1 MAFGKRTDDV
11 IGSVPNKPK
20 LTKYIMMTQPSKK
33 NASDDDK
40 IVKQL
45 ELKKEDLFNHF
56 EHDEDIHFLSFESE
70 GFIPI
75 EDDFNKLKKLF
86 LDSLKE
92 FPIQISNGVHESNEY
107 IFTSLNNFELEKCLN
122 NLNSLNLYL
131 TMGFFEFDR
140 IRGPLFFIPLILEN
154 NIFKRDYNKDVKFNY
169 FLKAELK
176 DEFDISLPDI
186 NLNIDEYLLELKKN
200 SDFKILNK
208 SFIGNFYFRNLLVYN
223 DLTLSNWYN
232 SYDKFKSFFKNDH
245 IYSISEFKNINNN
258 ISKKWPNLNLEYNKD
273 LKMKGA
279 DKLITN
285 LLSEGNSILYVSN
298 YYSKNEVKKSLNENF
313 LNSLILDFDYN
324 LDKYSI
330 FQNIKVN
337 QFNLNNNKDISSLA
351 EIKIYNENMF
361 NILKNNYSNLNLT
374 PFEIKEKLD
383 EFSQYDFD
391 FNLDIDDNLL
401 DNIEEIN
408 DEIEDSIHNEN
419 LINIIRKYSDD
430 FNFTADDYNK
440 YIDIFDNILD
450 GINDFESINQNLNE
464 KFGLLI
470 FDNLVLPQY
479 LENFNLI
486 NEESKYLVKEDY
498 GKINEFIKIY
508 QDYQNL
514 KNNGFDQFSK
524 QLNRYVK
531 DIVNQKDNLENF
543 NDKID
548 EINSLVEYLDI
559 SNCSFEESIKYLSLL
574 FKHPKLIVN
583 ENELKNIVKIIEEYQ
598 TEKDFE
604 GKLINQLKNFWNEND
619 EINKMLEEYNQYLNI
634 NSENLEL
641 VNDIKKLSNLFIDAG
656 FNFKTLNDY
665 FNLKNKL
672 ISFSNAKYV
681 EDNSYFELNDYL
693 KDFLETNNDSLNNYL
708 NNAYSQLREI
718 LYEIKHIIHNRYS
731 SSYKEELFNN
741 ITKIL
746 QIQKDIGFT
755 FDNFEELVENEEFI
769 KYLNINHIF
778 NSNFDN
784 ESLVDDFKKI
794 QELNIPGTIQDYID
808 SRINDYMLVIQDIIE
823 LAEGYLKENYDLI
836 YIKHNIQKFLEIKD
850 KIGIN
855 FNSLNDFKNNES
867 VLDILVQNP
876 KLNYNI
882 EDYELYLDIYKIC
895 QSYGIYDIEKLL
907 KYLSKNH
914 ENHLK
919 LIKNELKPI
928 LNEEYDLKFIKDK
941 IDEIKNIITELSEL
955 IKCIKIDKFNEI
967 DEFVENI
974 QILKNSPT
982 FIEDYDEFD
991 SYIDIISFLKNPNL
1005 LDEEFL
1011 SECNSRLEKFN
1022 NLPFKKKLEEL
1033 KDIISICY
1041 DNNTSISLLNTKKD
1055 FVNLEEKINKL
1066 NIDYKLIDK
1075 VNLDEAIDSLKP
1087 GYNIILEDADNNL
1100 KAHDDEKH
1108 NNIIEKSIL
1117 QKIDPYPVP
1126 DLINYDLKSKN
1137 FNLNT
1142 QNNNYL
1148 FNEMDNKEIYL
1159 YLKNKNV
1166 SKDDVRNDL
1175 KLLKGYVD
1183 DFNELFEKI
1192 SEYVFSN
1199 LKNIQEFSLKE
1210 EIYNNQIVEIMKISC
1225 PNSFNGLQSNIDE
1238 LKNEFENNKYF
1249 TQLVESGFFN
1259 ETSYENLSFEDINN
1273 QIDKLMKS
1281 KDELINL
1288 CKNSDFNLDDTFD
1301 NILSYI
1307 TNLLEDMVIFKEN
1320 SNELLSLNYL
1330 KEYVAD
1336 DLLFEFDDLNNNV
1349 EKLSNLDKQFIKE
1362 YFKDNKGLKVKENIK
1377 LGDEFN
1383 NLIKDNIFTDK
1394 TIKFLDN
1401 ASQKDIE
1408 SLINKLKVY
1417 INSLSHDL
1425 NKKEFNLD
1433 DSLNSM
1439 LEKIESIQEDNL
1451 QLKNE
1456 IDENSYD
1463 CNFIDFTNYNEYTDK
1478 FTSFISKY
1486 DSKFDLT
1493 SQYQQLKQI
1502 IYELDV
1508 FNEIYSDENY
1518 KDELFMFTTTQ
1529 IDNELLKLKNN
1540 LIYNNL
1546 INSGKIKNKIP
1557 ESTED
1562 LAALIDET
1570 KELINENDY
1579 NVDFNDLI
1587 KDNENTLVELNN
1599 FNEKYERI
1607 TNKLT
1612 NENLEF
1618 LNCIPEIEDLFEEYS
1633 IPSSEIGD
1641 FNRDISQFSELIR
1654 LGYSLDK
1661 ELFKLTK
1668 TELNDYTV
1676 RMDLNKEFSD
1686 LINSNM
1692 FSKSVCN
1699 FYKGN
1704 YKDKLDEMEK
1714 LSSNIANSISKIKL
1728 DKNISEIFESDIV
1741 ESFDNYSE
1749 IMKLKEKDTDNSKE
1763 LIDNYLLIIDKINNL
1778 NKIKSF
1784 GTDYSSDILKVK
1796 EELDGLIK
1804 IYNLEVEIQDNQ
1816 ELIEK
1821 HFKEIINLN
1830 PVSIDKIHEK
1840 LQADLEFTK
1849 CYNESIFSDKTIKNS
1864 ESLQS
1869 IDLSFKDSILR
1880 LYDSNEYNEIYDNN
1894 KIVIN
1899 EINDYESGLTDQ
1911 KEFLINVNDLFKNKD
1926 IDDLLKLSI
1935 DSQLIDYEARLNDLD
1950 DISQEYFSENEDVL
1964 TVLKSHVA
1972 FTEIIENKLFEDE
1985 EFIKSNLKE
1994 ISNELNQLK
2003 DIYDSTLINIYKI
2016 NDFYL
2021 KYPYFNLN
2029 QNSFIHEISF
2039 ETLKN
2044 NLDIFEQDLM
2054 DMNQTTNLN
2063 PITISLISQSTEKNI
2078 EINKIPEIFKYT
2090 VYSYILN
2097 KFYEEFPEV
2106 KGKTLDYNKYR
2117 KEVEKID
2124 KQINKSQFN
2133 QVLNDVYSNLH
2144 KKGNP
2149 ELILSQ
2155 KELLNQKI
2163 NHKKLGTIK
2172 ELLNEFK
2179 DYILSVK
2186 PVFMMDINQ
2195 FYEYISNGYESLFD
2209 YVILDKN
2216 FEFEELDSL
2225 ALFLRS
2231 KNKLIDLR

>member
-11 IGSVPNKPK
+11 IGSVPNNPK
-20 LTKYIMMTQPSKK
+20 LTKYLMMTLPSKK
-33 NASDDDK
+33 NSSDDDK
-40 IVKQL
+40 IVNQL
-45 ELKKEDLFNHF
+45 ELKKDDLFNHF
-56 EHDEDIHFLSFESE
+56 EHDEDIHFLSFESD

-75 EDDFNKLKKLF
+75 EDDFNKLEKLF
-86 LDSLKE
+86 LDPSKE
-92 FPIQISNGVHESNEY
+92 FPIQISNGVHESNEH
-107 IFTSLNNFELEKCLN
+107 IFTSLNDFELENCLN

-131 TMGFFEFDR
+131 TMGFFEFER
-140 IRGPLFFIPLILEN
+140 FKGPLFFIPLTLEN

-176 DEFDISLPDI
+176 NEFDISLHDI

-200 SDFKILNK
+200 GDFKISNK

-223 DLTLSNWYN
+223 DLTLSNWYD

-258 ISKKWPNLNLEYNKD
+258 ISKKWPDLNLDYNKD
-273 LKMKGA
+273 FKMKGA

-313 LNSLILDFDYN
+313 LSSLILDFDYN

-361 NILKNNYSNLNLT
+361 NILKNNYSSLNLT
-374 PFEIKEKLD
+374 PLEIKEKLD
-383 EFSQYDFD
+383 EFSQNDFD
-391 FNLDIDDNLL
+391 LNLDINDNLL
-401 DNIEEIN
+401 DNIVEI
-408 DEIEDSIHNEN
+408 DYEIEESIHNEN
-419 LINIIRKYSDD
+419 LINIIRKCSDD
-430 FNFTADDYNK
+430 FNFAAEDYKK
-440 YIDIFDNILD
+440 YLDIFDSILD
-450 GINDFESINQNLNE
+450 DIDDFKSINQDLNE

-486 NEESKYLVKEDY
+486 NEESKYLVKKDY

-514 KNNGFDQFSK
+514 KNNGFDRFSK
-524 QLNRYVK
+524 ELSQYVN
-531 DIVNQKDNLENF
+531 DIVNQKENFEDF

-559 SNCSFEESIKYLSLL
+559 SNCSFEDSIKYLSLL

-583 ENELKNIVKIIEEYQ
+583 ENELKNIVNIIQDYQ

-604 GKLINQLKNFWNEND
+604 GKLINQLKNFWNENN
-619 EINKMLEEYNQYLNI
+619 EITKMLEEYNQYLNI

-641 VNDIKKLSNLFIDAG
+641 VNDIKYLSNLFIDAG

-672 ISFSNAKYV
+672 MSFSNATYI

-693 KDFLETNNDSLNNYL
+693 KDFLETNDDSLNNYL

-718 LYEIKHIIHNRYS
+718 LYEIRHIIHNRYS
-731 SSYKEELFNN
+731 ASYKEELFNN
-741 ITKIL
+741 ITRIL
-746 QIQKDIGFT
+746 QIQKSIGFN
-755 FDNFEELVENEEFI
+755 FDNFEELVENEDFI
-769 KYLNINHIF
+769 KYLNTNPIF
-778 NSNFDN
+778 NLNFDN
-784 ESLVDDFKKI
+784 ESLVDDFEKI
-794 QELNIPGTIQDYID
+794 QELNIPGTIQDYVD
-808 SRINDYMLVIQDIIE
+808 SRINDYMLVIQDITE
-823 LAEGYLKENYDLI
+823 LAEEYLKENYDLS
-836 YIKHNIQKFLEIKD
+836 YIKYNIQKFLEIKD
-850 KIGIN
+850 KIGVN
-855 FNSLNDFKNNES
+855 FDSLNDFKNNED
-867 VLDILVQNP
+867 VLDILIQNP
-876 KLNYNI
+876 QLNYNV
-882 EDYELYLDIYKIC
+882 EDYELYLNIFKIC
-895 QSYGIYDIEKLL
+895 QYYEIYDIEKLL
-907 KYLSKNH
+907 NNLSENH
-914 ENHLK
+914 EDYLK
-919 LIKNELKPI
+919 LIKNKLKPI
-928 LNEEYDLKFIKDK
+928 LNAKYDLIFIKDK
-941 IDEIKNIITELSEL
+941 IDEIKNITNDLSEL
-955 IKCIKIDKFNEI
+955 INCIKIDKFNEI
-967 DEFVENI
+967 DEFVNNI

-982 FIEDYDEFD
+982 FIENYDEFD
-991 SYIDIISFLKNPNL
+991 SYIETINFLKNPNL
-1005 LDEEFL
+1005 LDEKFL
-1011 SECNSRLEKFN
+1011 SECNLRLNKFN
-1022 NLPFKKKLEEL
+1022 NLPFEKRLEEL

-1055 FVNLEEKINKL
+1055 FANLEEKIDKL

-1087 GYNIILEDADNNL
+1087 SYNIILEDDNKL
-1100 KAHDDEKH
+1100 KANVDDKY
-1108 NNIIEKSIL
+1108 NNIIENSIL

-1126 DLINYDLKSKN
+1126 DLIRYDLKSKN

-1142 QNNNYL
+1142 ENNNFL
-1148 FNEMDNKEIYL
+1148 FNEMDNKEIYF

-1166 SKDDVRNDL
+1166 SKEDVRTDL
-1175 KLLKGYVD
+1175 KLLKEYID
-1183 DFNELFEKI
+1183 DFTDLYEKI

-1225 PNSFNGLQSNIDE
+1225 PNSFNGLQSNINE
-1238 LKNEFENNKYF
+1238 LTNEFENNKFF

-1273 QIDKLMKS
+1273 QIDKLIKS
-1281 KDELINL
+1281 KNELINL
-1288 CKNSDFNLDDTFD
+1288 CKTSDFNLDDTFE

-1307 TNLLEDMVIFKEN
+1307 TNLLDDMVIFKEN
-1320 SNELLSLNYL
+1320 SNEILSLSYL
-1330 KEYVAD
+1330 KEYVD
-1336 DLLFEFDDLNNNV
+1336 DNLLFEFDDLNNDV
-1349 EKLSNLDKQFIKE
+1349 EKLTNLDKHFIKE
-1362 YFKDNKGLKVKENIK
+1362 YFKGNKGLKVKENIK

-1401 ASQKDIE
+1401 TPQKEIE
-1408 SLINKLKVY
+1408 SLINKLKIY
-1417 INSLSHDL
+1417 ITSLNANL

-1433 DSLNSM
+1433 DSLNSV

-1456 IDENSYD
+1456 IDENLYH
-1463 CNFIDFTNYNEYTDK
+1463 CNFIDFTNYTEYSDK

-1486 DSKFDLT
+1486 DSKFNLT
-1493 SQYQQLKQI
+1493 NQYQQLKQI
-1502 IYELDV
+1502 VYELDV
-1508 FNEIYSDENY
+1508 FNEIYSEENY

-1546 INSGKIKNKIP
+1546 VNSGKIENKIP

-1562 LAALIDET
+1562 LTALIGET
-1570 KELINENDY
+1570 KELISENDY

-1587 KDNENTLVELNN
+1587 KNNENTLVELNY
-1599 FNEKYERI
+1599 FNEKYESI
-1607 TNKLT
+1607 SNKLT
-1612 NENLEF
+1612 NENLVF
-1618 LNCIPEIEDLFEEYS
+1618 LSIIPEIEDLFEDYS
-1633 IPSSEIGD
+1633 IPSSEITD
-1641 FNRDISQFSELIR
+1641 FNRDISQYSELIR
-1654 LGYSLDK
+1654 LVYSLDK
-1661 ELFKLTK
+1661 KLFKLTK
-1668 TELNDYTV
+1668 TELNDYIF

-1686 LINSNM
+1686 LINTNM

-1699 FYKGN
+1699 FFDGN

-1728 DKNISEIFESDIV
+1728 DKNISEISESGIA

-1749 IMKLKEKDTDNSKE
+1749 IMKLKEKDTDNPKE
-1763 LIDNYLLIIDKINNL
+1763 LIDNYLLIIDKIINL
-1778 NKIKSF
+1778 NKNKSF
-1784 GTDYSSDILKVK
+1784 GSDYSSDILKVK
-1796 EELDGLIK
+1796 EKLDGLIK
-1804 IYNLEVEIQDNQ
+1804 VYALEVEIQDNQ
-1816 ELIEK
+1816 ELIKK
-1821 HFKEIINLN
+1821 HFNEIINLN
-1830 PVSIDKIHEK
+1830 PVPIDKIQEK
-1840 LQADLEFTK
+1840 LQMDLEFTK
-1849 CYNESIFSDKTIKNS
+1849 CYNENIFSDKTIKNS

-1869 IDLSFKDSILR
+1869 IDLSFEEFILK
-1880 LYDSNEYNEIYDNN
+1880 LYDSQDYHEIYDNN
-1894 KIVIN
+1894 KIVIK
-1899 EINDYESGLTDQ
+1899 EINDYESRIIDQ

-1935 DSQLIDYEARLNDLD
+1935 DSQLIDYESRLNDLN
-1950 DISQEYFSENEDVL
+1950 DISQEYFSENDDIL
-1964 TVLKSHVA
+1964 TVLKSHIA

-1985 EFIKSNLKE
+1985 KFIKSNLKE
-1994 ISNELNQLK
+1994 ISSELNELK
-2003 DIYDSTLINIYKI
+2003 DSYNSILINIYKI

-2021 KYPYFNLN
+2021 KYPYFKLT
-2029 QNSFIHEISF
+2029 QNSFIHEISLD
-2039 ETLKN
+2039 TLKN
-2044 NLDIFEQDLM
+2044 NLDIFEEDLI
-2054 DMNQTTNLN
+2054 DINQISNLN
-2063 PITISLISQSTEKNI
+2063 PITISLISQSAEQSI
-2078 EINKIPEIFKYT
+2078 DVNKIPEIFKYNI
-2090 VYSYILN
+2090 YRYILN
-2097 KFYEEFPEV
+2097 KFYEEFPEL

-2124 KQINKSQFN
+2124 KRINKSQFN

-2144 KKGNP
+2144 KKGNL

-2163 NHKKLGTIK
+2163 NNQKLGTIK

-2179 DYILSVK
+2179 EYILSVK

-2195 FYEYISNGYESLFD
+2195 FYEYISNEYESLFD
-2209 YVILDKN
+2209 YVVLDKN
-2216 FEFEELDSL
+2216 FEFEELDTL